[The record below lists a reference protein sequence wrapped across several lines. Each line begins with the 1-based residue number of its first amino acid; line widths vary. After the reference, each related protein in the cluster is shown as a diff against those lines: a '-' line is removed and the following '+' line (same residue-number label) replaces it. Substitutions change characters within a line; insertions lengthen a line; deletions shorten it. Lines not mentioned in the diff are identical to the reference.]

1 MDKGVSYMQCSVAV
15 VWRLYFNCISLLGSC
30 AELWT
35 QFPNLGYIAQ
45 DGRYSNEEAK
55 KLFIKAE
62 QIRWGGGS
70 EYSLDLKN
78 KLALAVFSSPL
89 AFIFQISASHQI
101 ILV

>member
-1 MDKGVSYMQCSVAV
+1 MGKGVSYMQWSVAV

-45 DGRYSNEEAK
+45 DGRDSNEEAK

-62 QIRWGGGS
+62 QIQGK
-70 EYSLDLKN
+70 KN
-78 KLALAVFSSPL
+78 VDIHL
-89 AFIFQISASHQI
+89 I
-101 ILV
+101 